1 LSPNSK
7 NIMAFLTYKKTVAG
21 ANVRYEQLTPL
32 KFGGRDGL
40 MARHVKTL
48 SDEAARSW
56 QLDTAELLKLA
67 GLAAA
72 DTTVLFDVTGPDS
85 SSVCLYELV
94 KIHGSSRDTSTQL
107 ALDMTVVV
115 DQEITEDAS
124 VYAKNFEIPVPEKK
138 RQLGE
143 TLALTGGTG
152 GGDWKWSAP
161 PMQLG
166 ATVVQAQHGHGHG
179 HGHGH
184 VHGGGEPCPSCSCGR
199 REAMNQ

>member
-1 LSPNSK
+1 
-7 NIMAFLTYKKTVAG
+7 MAFLTYKKTVTG
-21 ANVRYEQLTPL
+21 SNVRYEQLQSL
-32 KFGGRDGL
+32 KLGGRDGL
-40 MARHVKTL
+40 IAKHVKTL

-56 QLDTAELLKLA
+56 KLETAALLKLA
-67 GLAAA
+67 GLEAAN
-72 DTTVLFDVTGPDS
+72 TTVLFDVTGHDS

-94 KIHGSSRDTSTQL
+94 KLHGSCRDTSTQL

-115 DQEITEDAS
+115 DQEIAEDAS
-124 VYAKNFEIPVPEKK
+124 VYAKIFEVPVPEKK

-143 TLALTGGTG
+143 TLALTGGPG

-179 HGHGH
+179 
-184 VHGGGEPCPSCSCGR
+184 GGEPCPNCSCGR
-199 REAMNQ
+199 REAMNK